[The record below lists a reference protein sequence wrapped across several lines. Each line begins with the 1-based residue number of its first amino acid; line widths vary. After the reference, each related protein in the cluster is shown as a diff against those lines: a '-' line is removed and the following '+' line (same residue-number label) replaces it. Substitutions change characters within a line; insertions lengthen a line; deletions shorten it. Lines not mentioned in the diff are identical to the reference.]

1 MKSNIEYQRRI
12 KMVQLGKQGNSVRWE
27 VPEKKLSHSHI
38 LTTSAAALKFR
49 IKAVHDLLPSPANKN
64 KWHGSN
70 NECTLCGKPGTIN
83 HILSGCRV
91 ALSQLKVQM
100 APRSSARRSS
110 KRC

>member
-1 MKSNIEYQRRI
+1 
-12 KMVQLGKQGNSVRWE
+12 MVQLGKQGNSVRWE
-27 VPEKKLSHSHI
+27 VPEKKLSHIDI